1 LCGGW
6 IAKSKVPHPPK
17 KALTGLNNNQME
29 KKLKIKK
36 IKKDDKKNL
45 IIFNLTDG
53 KVAKS
58 GFDGNDETRSQER
71 SYWIMWDQST
81 TLNDTFAKWSKG
93 KKKEVTLDSDNYRL
107 RTSEFKR
114 QNDDGDDIIAKC
126 TWIIPVDL
134 ADDDDNE
141 WD

>member
-1 LCGGW
+1 M
-6 IAKSKVPHPPK
+6 
-17 KALTGLNNNQME
+17 N

-36 IKKDDKKNL
+36 ITKKDAKGL

-53 KVAKS
+53 ITS
-58 GFDGNDETRSQER
+58 TRGFDGNDETRSQER
-71 SYWIMWDQST
+71 SYWIMWDMST
-81 TLNDTFAKWSKG
+81 TLNATFDKWTKG
-93 KKKEVTLDSDNYRL
+93 KKKEVTLDSDDYRL

-114 QNDDGDDIIAKC
+114 KNDDDEDIIAKC

-134 ADDDDNE
+134 ADDGDEE